1 MPSTSSHWP
10 ETEKK
15 IQIKCIA
22 AIFNG
27 IDTHIFKRRREPVR
41 TGFAVSPRGY
51 LVTCY
56 HVIHEAERIVVCSL
70 NAALPLRLPPS
81 TLATISLS

>member
-1 MPSTSSHWP
+1 MHSSH
-10 ETEKK
+10 
-15 IQIKCIA
+15 
-22 AIFNG
+22 FSG
-27 IDTHIFKRRREPVR
+27 IDTHIFKRRSEPVG

-51 LVTCY
+51 LVTNY

-70 NAALPLRLPPS
+70 NAALPLRLPPRLLAS